1 MASTQSFG
9 RSTGIFI
16 GVLVGCLVAPAWSLV
31 CAEEAPLSPSTPSES
46 PAVDPASS
54 PHEPA
59 TPSAEFSAPSP
70 DVPAPAAATTPE
82 ETVTT
87 HVEIAGN
94 IWRMKPGLVF
104 LRTPIGLMT
113 LTCKT
118 CLRELRG
125 NPTIT
130 LYVQGAQGALSI
142 AQRGAESTAPRYL
155 WGPVTYSGP
164 DKKELVFWTPDG
176 EKRFAAEPVASK
188 LLANPKGG
196 AVTVEVNESG
206 KLVGVH
212 DLQYDLQ
219 VSQIPSHSNRTEMK
233 VTGSVAKIKNGYVH
247 VQTDLGVLPIS
258 AKTGLC
264 LAKDRCHTKVGEEL
278 ALWIHD
284 TTAAFDLYPKG
295 SNVPARRLL
304 SGKLAYV
311 GSDKTA
317 LSLWTPEGEQSFP
330 TDRARGSLASLKE
343 GAPIVL
349 ELDGSGAVQEIR
361 KGN

>member
-1 MASTQSFG
+1 MASTQGFG
-9 RSTGIFI
+9 RSTRIVVGM
-16 GVLVGCLVAPAWSLV
+16 LVSLLMATAASRAQ
-31 CAEEAPLSPSTPSES
+31 AEEAPPSPSTPIES
-46 PAVDPASS
+46 PAVEPSGPS
-54 PHEPA
+54 TEPA
-59 TPSAEFSAPSP
+59 APSP
-70 DVPAPAAATTPE
+70 EAPAPAAATSAE
-82 ETVTT
+82 ETVAT
-87 HVEIAGN
+87 HVQIAGN

-118 CLRELRG
+118 CLRDLRG

-130 LYVQGAQGALSI
+130 LYVHGAQGALSI

-176 EKRFAAEPVASK
+176 ERRFAAEPVASK
-188 LLANPKGG
+188 LPTNPKGG
-196 AVTVEVNESG
+196 AVTVEVTDNG

-219 VSQIPSHSNRTEMK
+219 VSQIPASHSSRTEMK

-264 LAKDRCHTKVGEEL
+264 LAKDRCHTKVGEDL

-295 SNVPARRLL
+295 SKVPVRRLL
-304 SGKLAYV
+304 SGKLVYA

-330 TDRARGSLASLKE
+330 TDRAKGSLASLKE

-349 ELDGSGAVQEIR
+349 ELDGSGAVQDIR